1 MGFKWK
7 CPECK
12 FENHYSGTKE
22 QDANSQCTNCK
33 KKLRIYKH
41 KIENVDNQ
49 QNQHKSTLTINKK
62 TADSEVLEGNSEN
75 YQQNTLTNQHEST
88 KINKKSTEIVD
99 LSTNNSLD
107 YRLLLVAV
115 NQYLSAYRKNYD
127 NAIHSVHPETSQMIP
142 IYEGIRKQK
151 KLLEK
156 RI

>member
-62 TADSEVLEGNSEN
+62 TADSEVFEGNSEN

-99 LSTNNSLD
+99 LSTNHTYPHIVYVALKHYRRTWFKNNKPEKEGKMLD
-107 YRLLLVAV
+107 EW
-115 NQYLSAYRKNYD
+115 NEMEE
-127 NAIHSVHPETSQMIP
+127 I
-142 IYEGIRKQK
+142 
-151 KLLEK
+151 LEHE
-156 RI
+156 

>member
-1 MGFKWK
+1 MGFRWK

-12 FENHYSGTKE
+12 FENVYSGTKE
-22 QDANSQCTNCK
+22 QDANSQCTKCK
-33 KKLRIYKH
+33 KKLRIYKY

-49 QNQHKSTLTINKK
+49 QKSTLIINKK
-62 TADSEVLEGNSEN
+62 TADSEVLEGNSKI